1 MDGVAFGADTQLF
14 GTNPSQ
20 RADVTAFQIVCF
32 HHCFLR
38 FADFLFGEGQLHA
51 QNFGAV
57 KKAVGVL
64 VQTENGRAIGGFVG
78 ANTFKGA
85 AAVVQGVG

>member
-1 MDGVAFGADTQLF
+1 MVLPLGLTPNFSEPIQVSG
-14 GTNPSQ
+14 
-20 RADVTAFQIVCF
+20 

-38 FADFLFGEGQLHA
+38 FADFLFGEGKLHA

-64 VQTENGRAIGGFVG
+64 VQTENGRAIDGLVG
-78 ANTFKGA
+78 TNAFKGA